1 MFCFVKQISEKIELI
16 KREITSDVDRTFTS
30 SIKPQTG
37 QQRQPIRLQYVPAND
52 KGAKGSKL
60 KPRTETGHLTVRDE
74 INRMDTI
81 VQGLQEEHLQ
91 LRDRLKKDMD
101 VISDR
106 MVGAV
111 CIPPIGQSKY

>member
-1 MFCFVKQISEKIELI
+1 MFCFVKQISEQIELI

-37 QQRQPIRLQYVPAND
+37 QQRQSIRLQYVPAID

-60 KPRTETGHLTVRDE
+60 KPLQIGQLTVTDE